1 MDVISERKR
10 ETFGAWFLYLDCEF
24 YVLRSC
30 FQLLNAKM
38 GDQDEFQ
45 VVVKQQGK
53 LQFPKL
59 DGFQLSFFL
68 LKANSSLR
76 HMHNWF
82 ERLQKKVILEKKKLI
97 PNVD

>member
-1 MDVISERKR
+1 
-10 ETFGAWFLYLDCEF
+10 
-24 YVLRSC
+24 
-30 FQLLNAKM
+30 M

-76 HMHNWF
+76 HMHN
-82 ERLQKKVILEKKKLI
+82 
-97 PNVD
+97 

>member
-1 MDVISERKR
+1 
-10 ETFGAWFLYLDCEF
+10 
-24 YVLRSC
+24 
-30 FQLLNAKM
+30 M

-76 HMHNWF
+76 PMHN
-82 ERLQKKVILEKKKLI
+82 
-97 PNVD
+97 